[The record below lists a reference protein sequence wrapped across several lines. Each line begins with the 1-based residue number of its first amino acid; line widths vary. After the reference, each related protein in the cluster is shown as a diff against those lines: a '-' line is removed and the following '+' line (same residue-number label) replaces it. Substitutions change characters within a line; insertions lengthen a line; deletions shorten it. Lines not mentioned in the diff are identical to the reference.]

1 MAMSKAS
8 LTIQNRSSDS
18 VTGAGIV
25 ATDTQGA
32 PSENTGAKVQSPSSL
47 HQPKMPSVVLT
58 ATGSEKT
65 ASN

>member
-8 LTIQNRSSDS
+8 LNVQTRSSDS

-25 ATDTQGA
+25 CTETEGA
-32 PSENTGAKVQSPSSL
+32 PSTDSGAKVQSPSSL
-47 HQPKMPSVVLT
+47 NQPKMPSVVLT